1 MAEDELRLADLLAAL
16 SVTTDLAMGQP
27 PEKAMR
33 ACVVATEIA
42 RRLGLPESD
51 VTDVYYTTL
60 LKHLGCTA
68 TGHEEFHLFGPDDL
82 GMRPVAERTDIAD
95 RREMLG
101 LMWVTGQGAG
111 LGRLRYLARAMTAG
125 KETNAS
131 IFRAICEVAARMAE
145 RLDLGDDVRSAVLK
159 VAHHGSDTGTTETFV
174 DAVRPAVAV
183 ISVGAL
189 NPFGHPDPD
198 TLAVLEERGASVYRT
213 DEHGAVIIQTDG
225 RRVRVRTFR
234 H

>member
-1 MAEDELRLADLLAAL
+1 
-16 SVTTDLAMGQP
+16 
-27 PEKAMR
+27 
-33 ACVVATEIA
+33 
-42 RRLGLPESD
+42 
-51 VTDVYYTTL
+51 
-60 LKHLGCTA
+60 
-68 TGHEEFHLFGPDDL
+68 
-82 GMRPVAERTDIAD
+82 
-95 RREMLG
+95 
-101 LMWVTGQGAG
+101 
-111 LGRLRYLARAMTAG
+111 
-125 KETNAS
+125 
-131 IFRAICEVAARMAE
+131 
-145 RLDLGDDVRSAVLK
+145 LDLGDDVRSAVLK